1 MKLSTQIGAS
11 MSALAAIV
19 IIMGSFLLYQMQKL
33 NDATAVISVSRL
45 PIIMDMG
52 TVNTAVADYRR
63 LQFVHILST
72 NPEQIKRIEK
82 LLAKERA
89 KLEQAI
95 EHVKNRLQTP
105 AGKTLFAEVINNSK
119 IFFEGSQRLRQ
130 GSLRIAGNCPARCQR
145 RLCH

>member
-11 MSALAAIV
+11 MSILAVLV

-33 NDATAVISVSRL
+33 NDATDVISTSRL
-45 PIIMDMG
+45 PIVMDMG

-63 LQFVHILST
+63 LQFVHILSA
-72 NPEQIKRIEK
+72 NPEQVKRVEK

-95 EHVKNRLQTP
+95 ENVKSRLQTP
-105 AGKTLFAEVINNSK
+105 TGKTLFAEVINNSK
-119 IFFEGSQRLRQ
+119 IFST
-130 GSLRIAGNCPARCQR
+130 
-145 RLCH
+145 